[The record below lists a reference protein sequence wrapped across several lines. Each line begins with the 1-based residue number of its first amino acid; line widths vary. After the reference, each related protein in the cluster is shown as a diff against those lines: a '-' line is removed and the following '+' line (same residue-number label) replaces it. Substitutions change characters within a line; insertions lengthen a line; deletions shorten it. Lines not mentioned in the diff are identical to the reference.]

1 MDQKVLAPFS
11 TLSEYQLHFL
21 EALSRNRV
29 RCVVIGGYAM
39 RYFGCNRSA
48 KDLDLLVGHDLHN
61 GRRLLAALKEVG
73 GVTLDEARQVLRKPK
88 FQVRWRDVEMLTS
101 IDGLEFDA
109 VVSRAVTALIQN
121 TNQLIASKEDLLT
134 SKLVAAREEDKCD
147 IAFLRGETRVV

>member
-1 MDQKVLAPFS
+1 
-11 TLSEYQLHFL
+11 
-21 EALSRNRV
+21 
-29 RCVVIGGYAM
+29 M

-48 KDLDLLVGHDLHN
+48 KDIDLLVGHDLHN

-88 FQVRWRDVEMLTS
+88 IQVRWRDVEMLTS

-109 VVSRAVTALIQN
+109 VVSGAVTALIQN

-134 SKLVAAREEDKCD
+134 SKLVAAREEDKDD
-147 IAFLRGETRVV
+147 IAFLQGETRVV